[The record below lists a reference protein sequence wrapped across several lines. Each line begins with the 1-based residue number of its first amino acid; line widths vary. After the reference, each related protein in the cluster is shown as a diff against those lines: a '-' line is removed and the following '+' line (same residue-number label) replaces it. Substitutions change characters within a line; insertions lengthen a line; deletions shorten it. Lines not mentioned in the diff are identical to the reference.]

1 MNELS
6 SIIVGKKALPNFQ
19 PSTEYT
25 GELFGVE
32 YLHAQA
38 GVTFMSSSDDDF
50 LTEIDEGFG
59 DIEEELADPEI
70 SDDVTVALPLDS
82 ESEEEVSACL

>member
-6 SIIVGKKALPNFQ
+6 STIIGRKILPNFQ
-19 PSTEYT
+19 PLAEYT

-32 YLHAQA
+32 YLYAQS
-38 GVTFMSSSDDDF
+38 GMTFVPSEEDL

-59 DIEEELADPEI
+59 DTDEELPSPEFEV
-70 SDDVTVALPLDS
+70 STDDITVALPSDDS
-82 ESEEEVSACL
+82 ESEEEVS